1 MAIACH
7 RFSIDRLT
15 LVQLI
20 RGIFARSPI
29 FREPVISEP
38 LMAPNGEVAVDVN
51 FGYGP
56 RVFRVVAPSEDEAFS
71 ILYELAFAMVEM
83 NSNYRALC

>member
-1 MAIACH
+1 
-7 RFSIDRLT
+7 
-15 LVQLI
+15 
-20 RGIFARSPI
+20 
-29 FREPVISEP
+29 
-38 LMAPNGEVAVDVN
+38 MAPNGEVAVDVN